1 MNARLGAAS
10 VHLLTATGAVLALL
24 ALRAVETHD
33 WQMMFVWLG
42 IALVVDAIDGP
53 LARWVGVKEVLPRF
67 SGERLDL
74 IVDYL
79 AYVVVPAFALT
90 EATLLPEGTR
100 LPPTIA
106 ILLSSLFHVADLN
119 SKTEEGYFVGFPA
132 IWNIVLLYLFVL
144 EPAPLVSLL
153 IVAFFVA
160 FTFVPLLAVHPFRV
174 ERLRPL
180 SCLVTLVWT
189 GTAAIAVANPFP
201 SPLWIQI
208 LLLLSAAYFTG
219 VGLYRWLMR

>member
-1 MNARLGAAS
+1 
-10 VHLLTATGAVLALL
+10 
-24 ALRAVETHD
+24 
-33 WQMMFVWLG
+33 
-42 IALVVDAIDGP
+42 
-53 LARWVGVKEVLPRF
+53 VLPRF

-100 LPPTIA
+100 VPAAIA

-119 SKTEEGYFVGFPA
+119 SKTEDGYFVGFPA

-180 SCLVTLVWT
+180 SCLVTLLWT
-189 GTAAIAVANPFP
+189 GAAAIAVANPFP
-201 SPLWIQI
+201 SPLWVQI

>member
-1 MNARLGAAS
+1 
-10 VHLLTATGAVLALL
+10 
-24 ALRAVETHD
+24 
-33 WQMMFVWLG
+33 
-42 IALVVDAIDGP
+42 
-53 LARWVGVKEVLPRF
+53 
-67 SGERLDL
+67 
-74 IVDYL
+74 
-79 AYVVVPAFALT
+79 
-90 EATLLPEGTR
+90 
-100 LPPTIA
+100 
-106 ILLSSLFHVADLN
+106 
-119 SKTEEGYFVGFPA
+119 
-132 IWNIVLLYLFVL
+132 
-144 EPAPLVSLL
+144 
-153 IVAFFVA
+153 VA